1 MQLVKCLLYIALMG
15 VCSFLLGR
23 LLSQSLKPEGWALF
37 RCFAVEDGGKLY
49 DKLRIH
55 DWQNKVPDMSKL
67 FPGLIPKKAMTGT
80 SLERLELMIHETC
93 IAELV
98 HGLLCVGGF
107 GCLYFWPGPGGV
119 VMSLL
124 NILGNL
130 PFMLIQRYNRP
141 RLVGLYDRQVKR
153 AKRAKGV
160 TP

>member
-1 MQLVKCLLYIALMG
+1 MDLLRCLIFIALMG
-15 VCSFLLGR
+15 ILSFLAGR
-23 LLSQSLKPEGWALF
+23 LLSKWLKPETWKIF
-37 RCFAVEDGGKLY
+37 SCFAFERGGKLY
-49 DKLRIH
+49 DRIRIH

-67 FPGLIPKKAMTGT
+67 FPGLIPEKAMTGT
-80 SLERLELMIHETC
+80 NTERLELMIHETC

-98 HGLLCVGGF
+98 HGLLCLGGF
-107 GCLYFWPGPGGV
+107 YCLHLWKGPGGLV
-119 VMSLL
+119 LTVL